1 MNKEPNNNTTNKIG
15 HSRKKVDTKENLSK
29 NNQKLSKLISFKKQ
43 AKHTIQKRRLSSK
56 EKGLRG
62 IVIVC
67 FIVFFLL
74 FIFLLI
80 NRRYDNS
87 SLIWRY
93 YYSTNNFGS
102 KSNIKYDII
111 NNNTIRW
118 TNDGITEISDD
129 GKIKWT
135 MSYNIKSPLYVKKG
149 QYFAITGIGE
159 NKIYL
164 FNENGIVAQSN
175 TDFPILKID
184 LSENGIVYALL
195 DGGESSFIEVYS
207 SYGERLD
214 ITIKSILKENGMPI
228 DLAVSDDGTELMVSF
243 LYLDNTNANTRVV
256 FYNFDEVGKNKN
268 ANRIVGGFDSEY
280 KGKYVSKVKFFDN
293 KKSICFYDGGI
304 TFFSTKILTSPTI
317 MKNYIYDDIIRSIA
331 YNDKYVSLVLED
343 EKDKKL
349 SFLVYDSDG
358 NELTN
363 KRISFMYD
371 NFMLSGDFVV
381 FTHNAHV
388 YIYDVNGNE
397 RLNREFNDDLYYVGK
412 KNKLFINELILGSSD
427 YCDSVSVY

>member
-1 MNKEPNNNTTNKIG
+1 MNKDLNDNTTKKIG
-15 HSRKKVDTKENLSK
+15 HSRKKPVAKENKSLYDEKFSK
-29 NNQKLSKLISFKKQ
+29 IISFKKQ
-43 AKHTIQKRRLSSK
+43 AKNTTQKRTLSKK
-56 EKGLRG
+56 EKSIRT
-62 IVIVC
+62 IVIIC
-67 FIVFFLL
+67 FFVFFLL
-74 FIFLLI
+74 FMFLLI

-93 YYSTNNFGS
+93 YYSTNSFGS
-102 KSNIKYDII
+102 KSNIKYDLI

-118 TNDGITEISDD
+118 TNDGVTEIADD
-129 GKIKWT
+129 GKIRWT

-164 FNENGIVAQSN
+164 FNENGIVSESN

-207 SYGERLD
+207 AYGERLD
-214 ITIKSILKENGMPI
+214 ITIKSLLKENGMPI
-228 DLAVSDDGTELMVSF
+228 DIAVSNDGTELMVSF

-293 KKSICFYDGGI
+293 KRSMCFYDGGV

-317 MKNYIYDDIIRSIA
+317 TRNYKYDKIIRSIA
-331 YNDKYVSLVLED
+331 YNDKYVSLVMED

-358 NELTN
+358 KELIN
-363 KRISFMYD
+363 KKMSFMYD
-371 NFMLSGDFVV
+371 NFMLNGDYIV
-381 FTHNAHV
+381 FTHNAHA
-388 YIYDVNGNE
+388 YIYDINGHE

-412 KNKLFINELILGSSD
+412 KDKIFINELILGASD
-427 YCDSVSVY
+427 YCDCVSVY